1 MQVGEGDR
9 EEHDHHRSR
18 FINRAKM
25 NESKQP
31 IMASSW
37 QSRGKGWGGESTQ
50 CVDETTPTPAYL
62 FQYSAATRSSLSRK
76 DGGIGPGRYGD

>member
-18 FINRAKM
+18 FINRVKM

-37 QSRGKGWGGESTQ
+37 QSRGKGWGGRK
-50 CVDETTPTPAYL
+50 
-62 FQYSAATRSSLSRK
+62 YSVRRRNDAHAGVPVPIFRRHTIVPLKERRGDWTRAIR
-76 DGGIGPGRYGD
+76 